1 MWTQG
6 ARVLYL
12 TGPVQAANV
21 AEEIEPI
28 QQAVGET
35 GAVVLAEQPP
45 PPTEASFDFVV
56 VTSGAPHD
64 GEAFLSQLARVLKP
78 GGSLVLHNTDKTEQE
93 LSSALTLAGF
103 IEKRFASD
111 HKQVIATKPNFSIG
125 AKASLKH
132 KKTTSPS
139 SSSTTSSTSSTS
151 SNNNVW
157 KLSGDDMLEEDLTTP
172 SSSTSSNA
180 VWKISVDDIAAPSS
194 SLIDESS
201 LLEAEDLITP
211 SAATGVK
218 RDDCEVGKG
227 GKRKA
232 CKDCT
237 CGRADEEAAGQPQPP
252 QAQPKSS
259 CGSCYLGD
267 AFRCSGCPYKG
278 LPPFKPGEKVTI
290 TL

>member
-12 TGPVQAANV
+12 TGPLQAANA
-21 AEEIEPI
+21 AEEMEAIK
-28 QQAVGET
+28 QAVGET

-103 IEKRFASD
+103 IEKRFAD
-111 HKQVIATKPNFSIG
+111 DNKQVIATKPNFSIG
-125 AKASLKH
+125 AKASLKQ
-132 KKTTSPS
+132 KKTTTS
-139 SSSTTSSTSSTS
+139 SSSSTSSTTSS
-151 SNNNVW
+151 NNVW
-157 KLSGDDMLEEDLTTP
+157 KLSGDDMLEEDLSTP
-172 SSSTSSNA
+172 SSSTSSNS

-237 CGRADEEAAGQPQPP
+237 CGRADEEAAGQQP
-252 QAQPKSS
+252 QPKSS